1 MTSFFDMPPPYADL
15 ATSPGRPPT
24 RLGGGPFPSPRSPRV
39 SGLEYFFDGLLIV
52 MALVIV
58 WFAYFSVKKLYQGQR

>member
-1 MTSFFDMPPPYADL
+1 M
-15 ATSPGRPPT
+15 
-24 RLGGGPFPSPRSPRV
+24 